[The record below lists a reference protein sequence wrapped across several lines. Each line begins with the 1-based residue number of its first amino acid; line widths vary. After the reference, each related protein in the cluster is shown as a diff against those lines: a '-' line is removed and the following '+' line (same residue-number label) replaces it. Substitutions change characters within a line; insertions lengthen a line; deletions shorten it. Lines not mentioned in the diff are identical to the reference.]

1 MTGNEGVMNN
11 DIRHQTGNA
20 LLDGLPEAE
29 LSRLLE
35 RAQRLDLRQK
45 EDVKH
50 LEGPSH
56 VLFPTTSVLAS
67 GLVSQDGVQ
76 IGIDIIGR
84 EGLVGVPTLL
94 GLDEDP
100 TTLTTVVAGECWR
113 VGAAECQAAM
123 APGTR
128 FADVTRAFLA
138 YSWRNANQTSLC
150 NLLHTV
156 EQRMCRWLLM
166 IHEQAGADDFPLT
179 HDSLAQMLGVHRQ
192 TVTVAAGEL
201 QSQQILSSRRGRMGI
216 LDRRRLEERSC
227 ECYRVIRHFFDHVV
241 RGQDATA
248 PPAFENAPTLMVG
261 V

>member
-1 MTGNEGVMNN
+1 MNNHAPRQTGNELL
-11 DIRHQTGNA
+11 DRLPESEQAA
-20 LLDGLPEAE
+20 LLV
-29 LSRLLE
+29 

-76 IGIDIIGR
+76 IGLDIVGR
-84 EGLVGVPTLL
+84 EGLVGIPTLL
-94 GLDEDP
+94 GLAANP

-113 VGAAECQAAM
+113 VGADECHAAM

-128 FADVTRAFLA
+128 FAEVARAFLA
-138 YSWRNANQTSLC
+138 FSWRHANQTSLC

-179 HDSLAQMLGVHRQ
+179 HDALAQMLGVHRQ

-201 QSQQILSSRRGRMGI
+201 QGEQILSSRRGRMGVV
-216 LDRRRLEERSC
+216 DRHRLEERSC
-227 ECYRVIRHFFDHVV
+227 ECYRVMRDFFDEVV
-241 RGQDATA
+241 RGQEHSALAFQGA
-248 PPAFENAPTLMVG
+248 PSSMASV
-261 V
+261 

>member
-1 MTGNEGVMNN
+1 MIN
-11 DIRHQTGNA
+11 DVPHQTGNA
-20 LLDGLPEAE
+20 LLDSLPESE
-29 LSRLLE
+29 QSTLLG

-45 EDVKH
+45 EDIRH

-76 IGIDIIGR
+76 IGIDTVGR

-94 GLDEDP
+94 GLNSNP

-128 FADVTRAFLA
+128 FADVSRAFLA
-138 YSWRNANQTSLC
+138 FSWRHANQTSLC

-166 IHEQAGADDFPLT
+166 IHEQAGTDDFPLT

-201 QSQQILSSRRGRMGI
+201 QSEQILSSRRGRMGI
-216 LDRRRLEERSC
+216 VDRQRLEERSC
-227 ECYRVIRHFFDHVV
+227 ECYRVMRQFFDEVV
-241 RGQDATA
+241 RGQEHAA
-248 PPAFENAPTLMVG
+248 LAGFQVASPL
-261 V
+261 